1 MGRKHQHALGQE
13 PSAGLS
19 CPEPSPMGSSHV
31 DSSDESPLETPAR
44 HISPLAASGS
54 HGDVRLRRE
63 LVVAARRVCE
73 RCV

>member
-1 MGRKHQHALGQE
+1 
-13 PSAGLS
+13 
-19 CPEPSPMGSSHV
+19 MGSSHV
-31 DSSDESPLETPAR
+31 GSSDVESPLERPAR

-54 HGDVRLRRE
+54 HGDVRLRRK